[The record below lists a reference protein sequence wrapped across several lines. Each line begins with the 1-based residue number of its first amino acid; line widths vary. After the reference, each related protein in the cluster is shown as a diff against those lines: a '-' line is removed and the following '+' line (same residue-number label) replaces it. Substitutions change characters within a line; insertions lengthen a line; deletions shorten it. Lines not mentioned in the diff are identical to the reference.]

1 MANMGIRNRSAAR
14 VASTAPLLCSL
25 LALFLAGCGGDARAP
40 SGELSPDEG
49 VRTQGPEGVGGE
61 GDATPGGAGWNVSP
75 EPLLRIGETE
85 GEAPYLFERV
95 AAVALLPGG
104 GVAVADH
111 GSREV
116 RIYDAAG
123 RFLLRM
129 GGAGQGPGELE
140 HVDAL
145 LLLPPDTLAVYDGG
159 QGRLSRFLTDGT
171 LLSTV
176 TFRADDGWPERLVGR
191 FSDGSW
197 AVARISQT
205 EFRVGGSTPLP
216 DPMKVG
222 RYGPDGASLGLLAEA
237 SGLVRLDGRVV
248 PFSPGLYGAV
258 VRDTLYLTDGTT
270 SGISVRPPD
279 GGPGGRLSIPVTP
292 PDPRTAWA
300 ALHDALSEAGTLERL
315 EGTPDGTEEVPI
327 PPVARMLV
335 DDAGRLWLKH
345 LEPST
350 DSWLLGAW
358 SEGGPGGRW
367 SVLTTGGAEVA
378 QVDLPAAFVPMA
390 LGEDRV
396 AGVTRDALGVE
407 RVEVWGLDAPP
418 PEP

>member
-1 MANMGIRNRSAAR
+1 MATIPSRNRSAAR
-14 VASTAPLLCSL
+14 VASAASLLCSL
-25 LALFLAGCGGDARAP
+25 LAGCGGDAPAP
-40 SGELSPDEG
+40 AGEDSWDAG
-49 VRTQGPEGVGGE
+49 VRAQGPGGVGGAE
-61 GDATPGGAGWNVSP
+61 GATPGGAGWNVSP
-75 EPLLRIGETE
+75 GPLLRIGETE

-116 RIYDAAG
+116 RIYDASG
-123 RFLLRM
+123 RFLRGM
-129 GGAGQGPGELE
+129 GGPGQGPGELE

-176 TFRADDGWPERLVGR
+176 AFRADDGWPERLVGR

-197 AVARISQT
+197 AVARISQA

-237 SGLVRLDGRVV
+237 TGLVRLDGRVV
-248 PFSPGLYGAV
+248 PFSPALYGAV

-270 SGISVRPPD
+270 SGISVQPPD
-279 GGPGGRLSIPVTP
+279 GGPGGRLSIPVVP
-292 PDPRTAWA
+292 PDTRTAWA
-300 ALHDALSEAGTLERL
+300 ALHDALAEAGALERL

-350 DSWLLGAW
+350 DSWLLGAG

-367 SVLTTGGAEVA
+367 SVLATGGVEVA
-378 QVDLPAAFVPMA
+378 QVELPGGLVPMVI
-390 LGEDRV
+390 GEGRV